1 MLSRNQ
7 IRDIF
12 VANGFKVK
20 EGHDD
25 LKDYVYKAA
34 EALLEAQAE
43 QTVRIA
49 DALVD
54 VLQVADGTSFDKVMK
69 GLEAA
74 KEAMK

>member
-20 EGHDD
+20 EGHD